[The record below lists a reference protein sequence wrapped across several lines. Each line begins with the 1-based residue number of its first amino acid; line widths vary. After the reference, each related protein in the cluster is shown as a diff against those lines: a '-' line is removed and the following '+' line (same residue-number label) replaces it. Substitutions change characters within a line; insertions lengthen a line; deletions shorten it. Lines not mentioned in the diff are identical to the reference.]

1 MLDLETLLRVP
12 YVDPDGGFSIAP
24 DGTQDCG
31 ATLDCHVRTRTSA
44 TLVAF
49 AWNRTGQWEIYLLS
63 LDGSAA
69 PRQVTHGEGAKLAPR
84 WSPDGSRLAY
94 MLDLDGGE
102 RYDIWIYD
110 LEADTHTNLTPE
122 TPYFIQP
129 HLDWSPY
136 DFQIAFAS
144 DHSGRFEAYRMY
156 STGGDQSCGSDHQR
170 LADLPGAAFAAR
182 WSPDGDWLAVTVE
195 GRGQDFETYL
205 TQVETKQVLPLTENG
220 NVVCA
225 SEARWSPNGRFI
237 AFESDLHGAFEV
249 GLFEPATGQFT
260 WPTSGEGEKHAPAW
274 SPDGRRLAFI
284 HLWGATTSL
293 AILDLGSG
301 SQTFYQAGP
310 GVHYAP
316 AFTPDGKALLFV
328 FDSPSQ
334 PDDLWRLDLASGGM
348 QQLTFSLP
356 DELREATFVLPEE
369 VTYPSLDGQPV
380 PALFYRPAQTG
391 ERRLPR
397 SYPNVSNSGLLPHH
411 SRPPAVVDIHGG
423 PNWLFQASW
432 DPLVQHML
440 SRGWV
445 VLAPNYRGSTGYGR
459 AWQLANRFD
468 LGGADTG
475 DVAAGV
481 DFLVSEGLANPQRI
495 AITGRSYGGYLTM
508 TCLTRFPERWAGG
521 SAVVPFLNWF
531 TCDDDVGR
539 PDLRQWDLENF
550 GHPEK
555 DYRRYYERSPF
566 FFLDRVRAPVQLVCG
581 AHDPRCPATQ
591 SIQARAALQAYGKIC
606 DFLLYPDEGH
616 QFLKTENVVDSKR
629 RIVDFLAKVL
639 EIGTPT

>member
-12 YVDPDGGFSIAP
+12 CVDPDGRFSISP
-24 DGTQDCG
+24 DGTQ
-31 ATLDCHVRTRTSA
+31 
-44 TLVAF
+44 VAF
-49 AWNRTGQWEIYLLS
+49 AWNRTGQWEIYLLG

-69 PRQVTHGEGAKLAPR
+69 PRQITHGEGAKLAPR
-84 WSPDGSRLAY
+84 WSPDGRKLAY
-94 MLDLDGGE
+94 MVDLDGGE
-102 RYDIWIYD
+102 RLDIWIYD
-110 LEADTHTNLTPE
+110 LDTDTHTNLTPK
-122 TPYFIQP
+122 TTYFIQT

-144 DHSGRFEAYRMY
+144 DYSGRFEAYRM
-156 STGGDQSCGSDHQR
+156 SSSGGDHQR
-170 LADLPGAAFAAR
+170 LADLPGSAFSAR

-205 TQVETKQVLPLTENG
+205 THVETSQVLPLTEGG
-220 NVVCA
+220 NMVCA
-225 SEARWSPNGRFI
+225 CEACWSPDGRFV
-237 AFESDLHGAFEV
+237 AFESDQHGAYEI
-249 GLFEPATGQFT
+249 GLFEPATGEFT

-274 SPDGRRLAFI
+274 SPDGRQLAFI
-284 HLWGATTSL
+284 HSRGATTSL
-293 AILDLGSG
+293 AILDLATG
-301 SQTFYQAGP
+301 SQTFYRAGP

-328 FDSPSQ
+328 FDSPGQ
-334 PDDLWRLDLASGGM
+334 PDDLWRLDLSSGDM

-356 DELREATFVLPEE
+356 DELRDAPFVLPEE
-369 VTYPSLDGQPV
+369 VSYPSLDGQPV
-380 PALFYRPAQTG
+380 PALIYRPAGTG
-391 ERRLPR
+391 EWRLLR
-397 SYPNVSNSGLLPHH
+397 NSSL
-411 SRPPAVVDIHGG
+411 PAVVDIHGG
-423 PNWLFQASW
+423 PNWLFQVSW
-432 DPLVQHML
+432 DPLIQHMV

-468 LGGADTG
+468 MGGADTG

-481 DFLVSEGLANPQRI
+481 DFLVSEGLADPQRI

-531 TCDDDVGR
+531 TCDDD
-539 PDLRQWDLENF
+539 LRLDIQQWDLENF

-566 FFLDRVRAPVQLVCG
+566 FFLDRVRSPVQLVCA
-581 AHDPRCPATQ
+581 AHDPRCPAAQ
-591 SIQARAALQAYGKIC
+591 SIQARDALQAYGKAC
-606 DFLLYPDEGH
+606 DFVLYPDEGH
-616 QFLKTENVVDSKR
+616 QFMKTENVVDSKC
-629 RIVDFLAKVL
+629 RIVEFLANVL
-639 EIGTPT
+639 DIGISK